1 MTQMMTRI
9 ALASRPT
16 GAAVLENFSV
26 KQAPLPKPAKGE
38 FLVRTIWLSLDPYM
52 RGRMN
57 AAKSYAPPVEI
68 GGTMT
73 ADCVGEVTQSNHPE
87 YAVGDIVMGPIGWAD
102 HGLSDGSNIYKVDPS
117 IAPISTALGVLG
129 MPGLTAWVG
138 LNDIAQATS
147 GETIVVSAATGAV
160 GSLVGQLAKA
170 KGLRVIGVAGGAEK
184 CRYAVAELG
193 FDACL
198 DHRAAPDA
206 AMLATQIEK
215 AAPDGVE
222 IYWENVGGKTLEA
235 VLPNLKTHGRI
246 ALCGLISWYSGD
258 VKDAMIL
265 PAAWGAILRQRLK
278 VQGFIIYDHY
288 HRRPE
293 FLADVGPLVQQGK
306 VTFRET
312 VTEGL
317 DNAPAAFL
325 ELLKGQNFGKQLVR
339 VGADPNGLT

>member
-1 MTQMMTRI
+1 MPQLMTRI

-16 GAAVLENFSV
+16 GAATLENFTLQT
-26 KQAPLPKPAKGE
+26 QAVPTPAKGM

-57 AAKSYAPPVEI
+57 ATKSYAPPVEI
-68 GGTMT
+68 GGTMS
-73 ADCVGEVTQSNHPE
+73 ADCVGEVMQSNHPD
-87 YAVGDIVMGPIGWAD
+87 YAVGDIVMGPVGWAD
-102 HGLSDGSNIYKVDPS
+102 HGLSDGTGMYKVDPA

-138 LNDIAQATS
+138 LNDIAQAKT

-184 CRYAVAELG
+184 CAYAVNVLG
-193 FDACL
+193 FDHCL

-206 AMLATQIEK
+206 ALLSTQIAD
-215 AAPDGVE
+215 AAPDGVQ

-235 VLPNLKTHGRI
+235 VLPNLNTHGRI
-246 ALCGLISWYSGD
+246 VLCGLISWYSGD

-265 PAAWGAILRQRLK
+265 PAVWGAILRQRLK

-288 HRRPE
+288 DRRPD
-293 FLADVGPLVQQGK
+293 FLAQVGPLVQKGDIA
-306 VTFRET
+306 FRET
-312 VTEGL
+312 VTQGL
-317 DNAPAAFL
+317 ENAPAAFL
-325 ELLKGQNFGKQLVR
+325 ELLKGQNFGKQVVR
-339 VGADPNGLT
+339 VGADPK